1 MDTTF
6 DPTLGT
12 LLWMALS
19 LPVLAVAAQL
29 SLAWLEPALARDR
42 STWLGGLAGAGL
54 SLGTGIWSV
63 HGISTQAYP
72 VDFAVGSNP
81 WAELA
86 VWLLAV
92 CASIAALAWMS
103 LAPGR
108 STHAVVQGTR
118 ECGPP
123 SLSSLTSVALRW
135 LGRARLPRWLGA
147 ACGLGSVV
155 VALQMLATLSSG
167 WEPGITWHAG
177 PLALAWLSCL
187 GGCLLAFGLFD
198 ALRGKDRRA
207 IAWGRAVAGLILA
220 VAVVQSQHLVT
231 AAANLASQSE
241 SVFSERLSSA
251 ALCGWALLGS
261 GALLLA
267 LRVLL
272 RRHGQWQ
279 TARIEARREAAM
291 QSLNDP
297 LTGLPN
303 RQLFEGTLAQAVQQA
318 DAGRRRLALLLIN
331 LDGFKPVNQSFGHE
345 VGDQVLREVAARLR
359 ALTKPHMAARLAGD
373 EFLMLM
379 TDDPLLE
386 DASALASAALA
397 SIALP
402 LKAGSREMSITCSIG
417 VTMYPEHGALSALI
431 GHADAAM
438 RAAKAAGGAS
448 HAFFEARMI
457 NGSRDQAELLRDL
470 RVALERGQLE
480 LYYQPKIHAPS
491 GEITG
496 AEALMRWHHPQRGMV
511 SPIVFIP
518 IAERYGLIGALG
530 QWVIDEACRQAR
542 AWRDTGLRMRV
553 AINLSVHQLRQADLA
568 ERIASA
574 LRRHQINPDLITCE
588 LTESAAMD
596 DTEVTT
602 RVLGQLAKVGV
613 HISIDDF
620 GTGHSSLSYLRKLP
634 AQELKIDRSFV
645 QDLETSE
652 DARMVA
658 SAVVNLAKALHL
670 QVVAEGVETEGQN
683 RILREFGCDQL
694 QGFLFAKPMSAKALA
709 LWAMNDV
716 GPRSITFRESL
727 FKETMTAEE
736 Y

>member
-1 MDTTF
+1 MDTSF
-6 DPTLGT
+6 NPSFST

-19 LPVLAVAAQL
+19 LPIVAVAAQQ
-29 SLAWLEPALARDR
+29 SLAWIESAPVRDR
-42 STWLGGLAGAGL
+42 PAWLCGLAGAGL

-63 HGISTQAYP
+63 HGIAAQAYP
-72 VDFAVGSNP
+72 VGFAVGSDP

-92 CASIAALAWMS
+92 CASMAALAWLGLS
-103 LAPGR
+103 R
-108 STHAVVQGTR
+108 TR
-118 ECGPP
+118 P
-123 SLSSLTSVALRW
+123 
-135 LGRARLPRWLGA
+135 PRWLVA
-147 ACGLGSVV
+147 ACGFGSGV
-155 VALQMLATLSSG
+155 VALQMLATLSSD
-167 WEPGITWHAG
+167 WQPGISWQAG
-177 PLALAWLSCL
+177 PLLLAWLSCL
-187 GGCLLAFGLFD
+187 TGCLLAFGLFD
-198 ALRGKDRRA
+198 ALRDKDRSA
-207 IAWGRAVAGLILA
+207 IAWGRAGAGLILA
-220 VAVVQSQHLVT
+220 GAVVLSQHLVT
-231 AAANLASQSE
+231 AAADLASQSE
-241 SVFSERLSSA
+241 SAAAGRVSSA
-251 ALCGWALLGS
+251 AISAWALLGS

-267 LRVLL
+267 LRAVL
-272 RRHGQWQ
+272 RRRDQWQ
-279 TARIEARREAAM
+279 TARVEARREAAT

-318 DAGRRRLALLLIN
+318 DAGRRRLSLLLID
-331 LDGFKPVNQSFGHE
+331 LDSFKPINQSFGHE

-359 ALTKPHMAARLAGD
+359 ALSRPHMAARLAGD
-373 EFLMLM
+373 EFLLLLP
-379 TDDPLLE
+379 DDPQRE
-386 DASALASAALA
+386 DASALASAVLA
-397 SIALP
+397 SLAVP
-402 LKAGSREMSITCSIG
+402 LKVGSREITISCSIG

-431 GHADAAM
+431 THSDAAM
-438 RAAKAAGGAS
+438 RSAKAAGGAT

-470 RVALERGQLE
+470 RVALAGGQLE

-511 SPIVFIP
+511 SPVVFIP
-518 IAERYGLIGALG
+518 IAERYGLIAALG

-542 AWRDTGLRMRV
+542 AWRDAGLRMRI

-568 ERIASA
+568 ERIAAA
-574 LRRHQINPDLITCE
+574 LRHHQINPDLITCE

-634 AQELKIDRSFV
+634 ANELKIDRSFV

-716 GPRSITFRESL
+716 GPRSISFRESL
-727 FKETMTAEE
+727 FKETMTAEA